1 MAYKDVLPNG
11 MRIVVEEMS
20 HLYSVATGIWV
31 QTGAAHEEPW
41 EGGISHFLEH
51 MLFKGTDRRDAK
63 DIAVAMEEVGGQINA
78 FTSKEQTCYYTK
90 CLDENF
96 ELSLDLLSDIYL
108 NSLFDEQEFAKE
120 KNVILE
126 EINMYEDTPDDLVHD
141 LFASTL
147 WRGHAYGRS
156 VIGTK
161 ETVGNIT
168 RDQLAAYC
176 RKTYLPANTVLAVA
190 GNVRREDVYEKAAKY
205 FAHKNDLERQIAHQ
219 PLLPQASSSFIQKD
233 IEQMHICLGIPGL
246 KEDDKDYYIASVL
259 TSALG
264 GGASSRLF
272 QEAREQ
278 RGLTY
283 SIYSHMA
290 AYSLG
295 GYLVSYASTSPNKL
309 EEVLHVILK
318 EMMDIAKNGMS
329 KEELERSKS
338 QLKGGI
344 LLGMENTSNVMTRL
358 GRMET
363 SLGRLESTD
372 QIVQKLMAVTCDD
385 IRRVASQLFV
395 PEKFVLSLVGPEE
408 KQIDLGSLI

>member
-11 MRIVVEEMS
+11 MRIVVEEMP
-20 HLYSVATGIWV
+20 HRYSVATGIWV
-31 QTGAAHEEPW
+31 QTGAAHEESR

-51 MLFKGTDRRDAK
+51 MLFKGTDRRNAK
-63 DIAVAMEEVGGQINA
+63 EIAIAMEEVGGQINA

-108 NSLFDEQEFAKE
+108 NSLFDKQEFDKE

-126 EINMYEDTPDDLVHD
+126 EINMYEDTPDDLAHD

-147 WRGHAYGRS
+147 WKGHAYGRS

-161 ETVGNIT
+161 ETVGNTT

-190 GNVRREDVYEKAAKY
+190 GNVRRQDVYEKAAKY
-205 FAHKNDLERQIAHQ
+205 FDYKKDLERKITHDQ
-219 PLLPQASSSFIQKD
+219 LLPQASSSFIQKD

-318 EMMDIAKNGMS
+318 EMTDIARNGLPE
-329 KEELERSKS
+329 EELERTKS
-338 QLKGGI
+338 QLKGGL

-372 QIVQKLMAVTCDD
+372 QIVQKLMAVNCED
-385 IRRVASQLFV
+385 IRRVASELFV
-395 PEKFVLSLVGPEE
+395 PEKYVLSLVGPEE
-408 KQIDLGSLI
+408 KQFDIGSLV

>member
-11 MRIVVEEMS
+11 MRIVVEEMP
-20 HLYSVATGIWV
+20 HLYSVSTGIWV
-31 QTGAAHEEPW
+31 QTGAAHEEPQ

-51 MLFKGTDRRDAK
+51 MLFKGTEKRNAK
-63 DIAVAMEEVGGQINA
+63 EIAIAMEEVGGQINA

-96 ELSLDLLSDIYL
+96 ELSLDLLSDMYL

-147 WRGHAYGRS
+147 WKGHAYGRS

-161 ETVGNIT
+161 ETVGDMT

-190 GNVRREDVYEKAAKY
+190 GNVRRQDVYEKAAKY
-205 FAHKNDLERQIAHQ
+205 FDHNNDLEREIVHDQ
-219 PLLPQASSSFIQKD
+219 LLPQASSSFIQKD
-233 IEQMHICLGIPGL
+233 IEQMHLCLGIPGL

-309 EEVLHVILK
+309 EEVLQVILK
-318 EMMDIAKNGMS
+318 EMMDIAQNGMS
-329 KEELERSKS
+329 SEELERSKS
-338 QLKGGI
+338 QLKGGL

-372 QIVQKLMAVTCDD
+372 QVVQKLMAVTCDD
-385 IRRVASQLFV
+385 IRRVASELFV

-408 KQIDLGSLI
+408 KQFDLGSLI